1 MKSSGV
7 PLFRLTIARKLFLG
21 FLACGLLTALI
32 ALIALSSLQRLNAV
46 NNRIMGRD
54 LPLIEMADRLTEALL
69 SQELYGRRSL
79 ILKSPEMEVLFWKR
93 SEEVKTLLQQMGDLP
108 DVSNLSLGRLIA
120 LHEEYNRLFKRGFE
134 KGEDVSSQ
142 AFRDEDRRIRQ
153 IQEELFQLIK
163 GISHEAGEDQ
173 SEKSLMAL
181 GLGHSA
187 FWMAAGLSI
196 GAIFL
201 GIGIALAITRS
212 ISRSIHQLKRS
223 THEIAEGKFDHLPEV
238 LDQDELGD
246 LSQAFKAMAQRLKR
260 LEEMYLDA
268 NPLTHLPGSV
278 AIENIVNKR
287 LKEETPLAFCQLDLS
302 HFKAFNDRY
311 GYARGNEVIQATA
324 RIVTEAVHAQG
335 RDGAFA
341 GHIGGDDFVVVT
353 SPERHEEI
361 CVTIIEAFDKG
372 ILEFY
377 DFEDQKRGSIQG
389 ETRQG
394 QMVSFPIMTL
404 AIAVV
409 TNQNRQLLNHIQVGE
424 IAAELKHYAKSFP
437 HSIFVVDRRRDS
449 LSGRAD

>member
-1 MKSSGV
+1 
-7 PLFRLTIARKLFLG
+7 
-21 FLACGLLTALI
+21 
-32 ALIALSSLQRLNAV
+32 
-46 NNRIMGRD
+46 
-54 LPLIEMADRLTEALL
+54 
-69 SQELYGRRSL
+69 
-79 ILKSPEMEVLFWKR
+79 
-93 SEEVKTLLQQMGDLP
+93 
-108 DVSNLSLGRLIA
+108 
-120 LHEEYNRLFKRGFE
+120 
-134 KGEDVSSQ
+134 
-142 AFRDEDRRIRQ
+142 
-153 IQEELFQLIK
+153 
-163 GISHEAGEDQ
+163 
-173 SEKSLMAL
+173 
-181 GLGHSA
+181 
-187 FWMAAGLSI
+187 MAAGLSI